1 MFKKILKI
9 NIKNIMNQNYIYMQI
24 KFINLELSNIILN
37 DLLDLINKYKI
48 KYDLKEYIEY
58 EYIKKIQ
65 TKIYCICLII
75 NNISIT
81 KELENFLDLLI
92 TIYSSKYLKYLI
104 YIYNN
109 KNISSIRIN
118 KKGKKI
124 YTKKQS
130 KNTFIS
136 WM

>member
-1 MFKKILKI
+1 KILKI

>member
-1 MFKKILKI
+1 
-9 NIKNIMNQNYIYMQI
+9 MQI